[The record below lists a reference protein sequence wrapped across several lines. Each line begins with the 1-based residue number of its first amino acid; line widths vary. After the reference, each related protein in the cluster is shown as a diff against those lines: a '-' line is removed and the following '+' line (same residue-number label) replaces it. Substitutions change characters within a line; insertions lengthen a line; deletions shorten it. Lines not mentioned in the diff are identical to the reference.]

1 MFLTPHDHAP
11 RNKATLS
18 PREIMFVKTL
28 TLVAALTASAVAN
41 TDNDKVYKYVAAFS
55 VDGMHSSDVEK
66 YVALRPGST
75 IAALLKT
82 AYEYTD
88 CYTSAPSDS
97 FPGVAAFVTGA
108 SPRTTG
114 TEP

>member
-1 MFLTPHDHAP
+1 MH
-11 RNKATLS
+11 
-18 PREIMFVKTL
+18 VKNL
-28 TLVAALTASAVAN
+28 ALIVALTGSTLAN

-66 YVALRPGST
+66 YVTLKPGST
-75 IAALLKT
+75 IATLLKT

-114 TEP
+114 IECTFFDV

>member
-1 MFLTPHDHAP
+1 MY
-11 RNKATLS
+11 
-18 PREIMFVKTL
+18 VKTL
-28 TLVAALTASAVAN
+28 ALAAALTSFAFAN

-55 VDGMHSSDVEK
+55 VDGLHSSDVEK
-66 YVALRPGST
+66 YIALKPGST
-75 IAALLKT
+75 IATLLKT

-114 TEP
+114 IQPSLIT

>member
-1 MFLTPHDHAP
+1 MHFKALVIVAILT
-11 RNKATLS
+11 S
-18 PREIMFVKTL
+18 
-28 TLVAALTASAVAN
+28 SAVAN
-41 TDNDKVYKYVAAFS
+41 TDNDKLYKYVAAFS

-66 YVALRPGST
+66 YVAMRPGST
-75 IAALLKT
+75 IATLLKT

-114 TEP
+114 MEPSFINY